1 MHFNP
6 NHEIL
11 SSFPYGATLSAPE
24 AWRASTRPAGWTS
37 YHVAETLFGD
47 YGEMFLEEDVFL
59 SPELDAAYDRA
70 IDAAF
75 AKAMD
80 LVCGPVRQ
88 AG

>member
-1 MHFNP
+1 MHF
-6 NHEIL
+6 HSRSEVL
-11 SSFPYGATLSAPE
+11 SSFPYGALPAPE
-24 AWRASTRPAGWTS
+24 AWRSCNRPAGWAAFPF
-37 YHVAETLFGD
+37 AEALFGEWD
-47 YGEMFLEEDVFL
+47 EMFLDEEVFL

-75 AKAMD
+75 ARVAD